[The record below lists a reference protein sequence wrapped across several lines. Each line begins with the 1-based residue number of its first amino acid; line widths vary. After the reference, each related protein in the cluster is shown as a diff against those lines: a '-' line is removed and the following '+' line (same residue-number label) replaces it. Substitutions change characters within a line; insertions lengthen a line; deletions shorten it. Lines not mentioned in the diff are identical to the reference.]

1 MNQKLLL
8 IFVDADHAAD
18 VERLLEASNI
28 AGYSEFP
35 DILGKGR
42 TGRKLGN
49 RAFPGS
55 STLYFVALP
64 DGECHGLCDGL
75 RALRDAK
82 GPEEGLKAYILDT
95 MEVL

>member
-1 MNQKLLL
+1 MMKLLL
-8 IFVDADHAAD
+8 VFVDADHADD
-18 VERLLEASNI
+18 VERLLEQADVP
-28 AGYSEFP
+28 GFSEFP
-35 DILGKGR
+35 NVLGKGK

-64 DGECHGLCDGL
+64 DGECHGLCTEL
-75 RALRDAK
+75 RKLRDTK

-95 MEVL
+95 MEVM

>member
-18 VERLLEASNI
+18 VERLLELSNVS
-28 AGYSEFP
+28 GYSEFP
-35 DILGKGR
+35 NVLGKGR

-55 STLYFVALP
+55 STLYFVGLP

-75 RALRDAK
+75 RRLRESK